1 MLQLKIVSPEK
12 VEYDG
17 KAESVTVPGALGN
30 FEILT
35 NHAPIISSLID
46 GVVEY
51 VTEKGEKNQ
60 ITVTG
65 GVVSVQKNEV
75 SLCVEKALA

>member
-1 MLQLKIVSPEK
+1 M
-12 VEYDG
+12 
-17 KAESVTVPGALGN
+17 
-30 FEILT
+30 
-35 NHAPIISSLID
+35 
-46 GVVEY
+46 VEY
-51 VTEKGEKNQ
+51 VTEKGEKFQ